1 MPCSWAIDQRI
12 SEATEPPRWVCS
24 SARPSSNT
32 SRAYR
37 RPTHRL
43 RLVKVGIVVPFS
55 WSFWGAVLEHAE
67 LKAEALRARGHD
79 VRIIIGNDPPG
90 AFTRALHPR
99 HGRHDEPPADV
110 IPVGRTVI
118 VPANG
123 SLPNLVLNPS
133 VPFKLRRVLGRERF
147 DVLHLHEPMTPAI
160 CVATL
165 AVAK

>member
-1 MPCSWAIDQRI
+1 RG
-12 SEATEPPRWVCS
+12 
-24 SARPSSNT
+24 
-32 SRAYR
+32 SRR
-37 RPTHRL
+37 RPTRRGGCAARRGPLRTWIEHNRPHRL
-43 RLVKVGIVVPFS
+43 PPMKVGIVVPFS

-99 HGRHDEPPADV
+99 HGRHDEPPPEV

-123 SLPNLVLNPS
+123 SLPNLVLSPS
-133 VPFKLRRVLGRERF
+133 VPFKLKRVFARERF
-147 DVLHLHEPMTPAI
+147 
-160 CVATL
+160 
-165 AVAK
+165 